1 MREDDAK
8 SGVGAQ
14 RGGGLHK
21 AYIADLNNDEG
32 KGKGSEGKTSTEESS
47 EGGSG
52 EESNASTTSSSL
64 ERYFPKRFFILKV
77 GVQCLNFDL
86 MLADLMGWS
95 VS

>member
-21 AYIADLNNDEG
+21 AYIADLNNESKG
-32 KGKGSEGKTSTEESS
+32 KGKELDSGMEGKLSTEDSS

-77 GVQCLNFDL
+77 SQKQIRHFHD
-86 MLADLMGWS
+86 